1 MRDFIIEDSDR
12 LRDFIM
18 EDSRRLRDF
27 IIEDSDR
34 LRDFIMEDSRRLR
47 DFINFIKNV
56 TTKLLKLWDFSFFL
70 SNTFIYEP
78 ILIKNAMNAYI
89 MKKQIFYNM
98 MYDLKG
104 H

>member
-1 MRDFIIEDSDR
+1 
-12 LRDFIM
+12 
-18 EDSRRLRDF
+18 
-27 IIEDSDR
+27 
-34 LRDFIMEDSRRLR
+34 MEDSRRLR

-56 TTKLLKLWDFSFFL
+56 TTETMGFQLFFP
-70 SNTFIYEP
+70 NTFIYEP

-89 MKKQIFYNM
+89 MKKKIIYNM